1 MSNTS
6 DLTPYDTTISS
17 SGGSGGI
24 GLCAGVAAACAVGA
38 IIGVVALASWL
49 SEETPEDRAAVLR
62 LEEDRRRNRIKGC
75 SPTKDLS
82 HIPVVDLSGE
92 CGKSKPITTIHLN
105 TRHMESFLETA
116 RKLGYRLEPLV
127 QPSKPISRQPQL
139 LLRGASGQRLVLQ
152 RNARGRIAVSTAG
165 GEHRILELVHRH
177 TLDRA
182 TEHLR
187 HMGMHVETARLSSG
201 EVQIRAR
208 EQAGR
213 RGGAAEVKA
222 QVRSDGRVWIDVD
235 NIRGNRCEEIVSG
248 FAEAIGAEV
257 SGTKK
262 KDAYYQLPGEP
273 ARTSVRVPS

>member
-1 MSNTS
+1 
-6 DLTPYDTTISS
+6 
-17 SGGSGGI
+17 
-24 GLCAGVAAACAVGA
+24 
-38 IIGVVALASWL
+38 
-49 SEETPEDRAAVLR
+49 
-62 LEEDRRRNRIKGC
+62 
-75 SPTKDLS
+75 
-82 HIPVVDLSGE
+82 
-92 CGKSKPITTIHLN
+92 
-105 TRHMESFLETA
+105 
-116 RKLGYRLEPLV
+116 
-127 QPSKPISRQPQL
+127 
-139 LLRGASGQRLVLQ
+139 
-152 RNARGRIAVSTAG
+152 
-165 GEHRILELVHRH
+165 
-177 TLDRA
+177 
-182 TEHLR
+182 
-187 HMGMHVETARLSSG
+187 MHVETARLSSG